1 MNSMI
6 IYHGNYQLFLIE
18 VKIIL
23 KMNGNILYAIY
34 LKNLTI
40 GIMSIV
46 FILLAIW
53 IKGGLTSMKNKLK
66 MD

>member
-1 MNSMI
+1 MSEAN
-6 IYHGNYQLFLIE
+6 FLIE

>member
-1 MNSMI
+1 MSEAN
-6 IYHGNYQLFLIE
+6 FLIE

-23 KMNGNILYAIY
+23 KMNENILYAIY

-46 FILLAIW
+46 FILLAVW

>member
-1 MNSMI
+1 MSEAN
-6 IYHGNYQLFLIE
+6 FLIE

-23 KMNGNILYAIY
+23 KMNENILYAIY

>member
-1 MNSMI
+1 MSEAN
-6 IYHGNYQLFLIE
+6 FLIE

-23 KMNGNILYAIY
+23 KMNENILYAIY
-34 LKNLTI
+34 LKNLAI

>member
-1 MNSMI
+1 MSEAN
-6 IYHGNYQLFLIE
+6 FLIE

-34 LKNLTI
+34 LKNLAI

>member
-6 IYHGNYQLFLIE
+6 IYYGNYQLFLIE

>member
-1 MNSMI
+1 MN
-6 IYHGNYQLFLIE
+6 E
-18 VKIIL
+18 
-23 KMNGNILYAIY
+23 NILYAIY
-34 LKNLTI
+34 LKNLAI
-40 GIMSIV
+40 GVMSIV

>member
-1 MNSMI
+1 MSEAN
-6 IYHGNYQLFLIE
+6 FLIE

-23 KMNGNILYAIY
+23 KMNENILYAIF